1 MVTAMEIGALHIPD
15 DLIQLFCQRW
25 HINEFAVFGS
35 VLDTNFGPHSD
46 IDVLISFAPSA
57 NWGLFD
63 HVAMKL
69 ELEELLGREIDL
81 VTRRAL
87 EQSQNWIRR
96 EGILKSAQVL
106 YPPKAGSHVA

>member
-1 MVTAMEIGALHIPD
+1 MIEIGTLHIPD

-25 HINEFAVFGS
+25 QINEFAVFGS
-35 VLDTNFGPHSD
+35 VLKADFGPHSD
-46 IDVLISFAPSA
+46 IDVLIAFAPNA
-57 NWGLFD
+57 DWGLFD

-69 ELEELLGREIDL
+69 ELEELFGREVDL

-96 EGILKSAQVL
+96 EGILNSAQVL
-106 YPPKAGSHVA
+106 YPPEAVSHVS